1 MNRRNTLYMQ
11 KAAIAAAVYLV
22 LRYLLPLVFPF
33 FCAWLTVAALNQ
45 FRHRISMRLVPLSA
59 GVLSILFLAV
69 LLFLLLSGY
78 LLYPPIR
85 ELFPVW
91 QDFLLR
97 MPLLSDWIPSSLL
110 GQLTRMMPSVFSWLF
125 GIFLY
130 FVSLLLFARDWKA
143 FDAMLSKLPF
153 YQMVRNA
160 GSRMATACQ
169 NWVHAQIRIMFVITL
184 ECAAGYWLLL
194 HLPGAG
200 LWAVLTG
207 FLDAL
212 PVFGTGIVFLPWILV
227 ELLRQ
232 RFLVC
237 LKLSILYAI
246 TWLTRELLE
255 PGLLGNGLGLLPVC
269 FLISVIAGL
278 KLFGPVGL
286 FTGPFGILLIRE
298 LWVELETP
306 ASPHTSSVC
315 PSGDD
320 EKTS

>member
-33 FCAWLTVAALNQ
+33 FFAWLTVAALNR
-45 FRHRISMRLVPLSA
+45 FRYRISMRLVPLSA

-110 GQLTRMMPSVFSWLF
+110 GQITRMMPSVFSWLF

-143 FDAMLSKLPF
+143 FDAMLSNLPF
-153 YQMVRNA
+153 K
-160 GSRMATACQ
+160 
-169 NWVHAQIRIMFVITL
+169 TL
-184 ECAAGYWLLL
+184 ELQELSLHDLL
-194 HLPGAG
+194 
-200 LWAVLTG
+200 
-207 FLDAL
+207 
-212 PVFGTGIVFLPWILV
+212 
-227 ELLRQ
+227 
-232 RFLVC
+232 
-237 LKLSILYAI
+237 S
-246 TWLTRELLE
+246 
-255 PGLLGNGLGLLPVC
+255 
-269 FLISVIAGL
+269 
-278 KLFGPVGL
+278 
-286 FTGPFGILLIRE
+286 
-298 LWVELETP
+298 
-306 ASPHTSSVC
+306 
-315 PSGDD
+315 
-320 EKTS
+320 

>member
-33 FCAWLTVAALNQ
+33 FFAWLTVAALNR

-169 NWVHAQIRIMFVITL
+169 NWIHAQIQIMFVITL
-184 ECAAGYWLLL
+184 ECAAGYRLLL

-237 LKLSILYAI
+237 L
-246 TWLTRELLE
+246 
-255 PGLLGNGLGLLPVC
+255 
-269 FLISVIAGL
+269 
-278 KLFGPVGL
+278 
-286 FTGPFGILLIRE
+286 
-298 LWVELETP
+298 
-306 ASPHTSSVC
+306 
-315 PSGDD
+315 
-320 EKTS
+320 

>member
-1 MNRRNTLYMQ
+1 
-11 KAAIAAAVYLV
+11 
-22 LRYLLPLVFPF
+22 
-33 FCAWLTVAALNQ
+33 
-45 FRHRISMRLVPLSA
+45 MRLVPLSA

-169 NWVHAQIRIMFVITL
+169 NWIHAQIRIMFVITL

-200 LWAVLTG
+200 LWGRAHRFSGCASGLRHWDRISP
-207 FLDAL
+207 LDSRGTAPAAFPCL
-212 PVFGTGIVFLPWILV
+212 PEAFHP
-227 ELLRQ
+227 LRHH
-232 RFLVC
+232 L
-237 LKLSILYAI
+237 AH
-246 TWLTRELLE
+246 
-255 PGLLGNGLGLLPVC
+255 P
-269 FLISVIAGL
+269 
-278 KLFGPVGL
+278 
-286 FTGPFGILLIRE
+286 
-298 LWVELETP
+298 
-306 ASPHTSSVC
+306 
-315 PSGDD
+315 
-320 EKTS
+320 